1 MGFGADIQMRGKH
14 YKGGC
19 CMKNDKSK
27 KVTYTVKTGDELEL
41 SREVERG
48 QNPLLRTISENLF
61 EILVFA
67 TIWLLFVLMFG

>member
-1 MGFGADIQMRGKH
+1 
-14 YKGGC
+14 
-19 CMKNDKSK
+19 MKNDKSK
-27 KVTYTVKTGDELEL
+27 KVAYTVKAGDELEL